1 MEDDRVIVSGAVP
14 MLLKIMEPDALGA
27 DLFEFKSPEQ
37 SAADRL
43 LALAASVYSRWFLL
57 MKSIMVRER
66 TITRARIE
74 EETGKRVY
82 GELTYSKAKCEPQP
96 LTAADEATLNALEAT
111 VRAVFGDGAADFAKD
126 RFLRAVHT
134 GDKRSFTIRFLFYK
148 SCDGLSDTPLF
159 AYFRGRLEDVVT
171 EAEEAAGCTPDPSPR
186 RMSLKEQERKRRKE
200 AEPKFK
206 QLDLF
211 DMIEQHGQREQ
222 REKSEKEENGEVDGL
237 VGVSDNC
244 AVDSVGD
251 NTGGSVVHVGSGVG
265 STEERSAVVETPCKE
280 QEGKGVKDAL
290 GDDRPGN
297 VEPGVGG
304 SDNFG
309 GVEDSGAGG
318 SAGGDSTDPVGD
330 SVGVPQAPGQ
340 DAQYSPVQVPE
351 KGNGKRRVQKA
362 HSAPKGGP
370 EEPQGRNA
378 AAKTAKTAKT
388 AEVVRKTKVY
398 ESVAEIV
405 ADIQSGAITP
415 YTKNDEVIADIK
427 AKRITPAE
435 AVLFLA
441 ELGKRSRLAFR
452 TSGVASRLSKSESAK
467 FADLAKADSPTDE
480 DLDDID
486 NEEDDDDEDDSKQ
499 HTTLPSERGY
509 FGDDEPKGRRR
520 SGDDFGYDRDDD
532 W

>member
-1 MEDDRVIVSGAVP
+1 MEDDRVIVSGVVP
-14 MLLKIMEPDALGA
+14 MLLKIMEPDALSA

-37 SAADRL
+37 AAADRL

-66 TITRARIE
+66 VITRARIE

-96 LTAADEATLNALEAT
+96 LTAADEAMMNAFEET

-126 RFLRAVHT
+126 RFLRAIHT
-134 GDKRSFTIRFLFYK
+134 GDKRSFKIRFLFYK
-148 SCDGLSDTPLF
+148 SCDGLRDTPLF

-211 DMIEQHGQREQ
+211 DLIEQ
-222 REKSEKEENGEVDGL
+222 REHAEKDENEAVDGRVCVL
-237 VGVSDNC
+237 GN
-244 AVDSVGD
+244 GD
-251 NTGGSVVHVGSGVG
+251 VYVAGANGGEPVFSVGSGEVAEDHH
-265 STEERSAVVETPCKE
+265 SVVDEAPRKA
-280 QEGKGVKDAL
+280 QEGKGVGDAL
-290 GDDRPGN
+290 GNDRPRNGK
-297 VEPGVGG
+297 PGVGG

-309 GVEDSGAGG
+309 SVEDSGTGG
-318 SAGGDSTDPVGD
+318 SAGGDSPAPMGD
-330 SVGVPQAPGQ
+330 SVGIPQANEAPEQ
-340 DAQYSPVQVPE
+340 DARHSPVQEPK
-351 KGNGKRRVQKA
+351 KGKGKRRVQNA
-362 HSAPKGGP
+362 HSAPKRGSG
-370 EEPQGRNA
+370 EPQGRSA
-378 AAKTAKTAKT
+378 TAET

-441 ELGKRSRLAFR
+441 ELGKRSRLAFH
-452 TSGVASRLSKSESAK
+452 TSGVVSRLSKSESAK

-486 NEEDDDDEDDSKQ
+486 NEEDDDDEDDSNQ

-509 FGDDEPKGRRR
+509 FGDDEPKGRRH

>member
-1 MEDDRVIVSGAVP
+1 MAQGLKGLKVEDDRVIVSGAVP
-14 MLLKIMEPDALGA
+14 MLLRIMEPDALGA
-27 DLFEFKSPEQ
+27 DMFEFKSPEHV
-37 SAADRL
+37 AADRL

-82 GELTYSKAKCEPQP
+82 GELTYSKAKCDPQP
-96 LTAADEATLNALEAT
+96 LTAADEATMNALEAT

-134 GDKRSFTIRFLFYK
+134 GDKRSFKIRFLFYK
-148 SCDGLSDTPLF
+148 SCDGLRDTPLF

-200 AEPKFK
+200 AEPKFE
-206 QLDLF
+206 QPDLF
-211 DMIEQHGQREQ
+211 DMIEQREQ
-222 REKSEKEENGEVDGL
+222 SEHVEKEENESVLGRACILDNDAGDNSGEPVVS
-237 VGVSDNC
+237 VGIGMEAAEEHC
-244 AVDSVGD
+244 AVA
-251 NTGGSVVHVGSGVG
+251 
-265 STEERSAVVETPCKE
+265 EAPRKAQK
-280 QEGKGVKDAL
+280 GKGVGDAL

-297 VEPGVGG
+297 VKPGVGG
-304 SDNFG
+304 PDNVG

-318 SAGGDSTDPVGD
+318 SADGDSPAPVGG
-330 SVGVPQAPGQ
+330 SVGVPQAHGQ
-340 DAQYSPVQVPE
+340 DAHDSPGQVPE
-351 KGNGKRRVQKA
+351 KGNRKRRVQKA
-362 HSAPKGGP
+362 PSAPKG
-370 EEPQGRNA
+370 RNA
-378 AAKTAKTAKT
+378 AAKTAKT

-415 YTKNDEVIADIK
+415 YTRNDEVIADIK

-486 NEEDDDDEDDSKQ
+486 NEEDDDDEDDSSQ
-499 HTTLPSERGY
+499 NTTLPSERGY
-509 FGDDEPKGRRR
+509 FGDDEPKGRRH
-520 SGDDFGYDRDDD
+520 SGSDFGYDRDDD

>member
-14 MLLKIMEPDALGA
+14 MLLKIMEPDALDA

-37 SAADRL
+37 VGADRL
-43 LALAASVYSRWFLL
+43 LALAASVYSRWFIL
-57 MKSIMVRER
+57 MRSIMVRER
-66 TITRARIE
+66 TITRTRIE

-96 LTAADEATLNALEAT
+96 LTAADEATMNAFEGT

-126 RFLRAVHT
+126 RFIRAIHT
-134 GDKRSFTIRFLFYK
+134 GDKRSFKIRFLFYK
-148 SCDGLSDTPLF
+148 SCDGLRDTPLF

-171 EAEEAAGCTPDPSPR
+171 DAEEAAGCTPDPSPR
-186 RMSLKEQERKRRKE
+186 RMSLKEQERKRRKD
-200 AEPKFK
+200 AEPRFK

-211 DMIEQHGQREQ
+211 DMGEQREQ
-222 REKSEKEENGEVDGL
+222 SEHAENEGNEAIN
-237 VGVSDNC
+237 VS
-244 AVDSVGD
+244 V
-251 NTGGSVVHVGSGVG
+251 
-265 STEERSAVVETPCKE
+265 
-280 QEGKGVKDAL
+280 
-290 GDDRPGN
+290 
-297 VEPGVGG
+297 
-304 SDNFG
+304 
-309 GVEDSGAGG
+309 
-318 SAGGDSTDPVGD
+318 GGDSPAPV
-330 SVGVPQAPGQ
+330 SVGVPQAPVH
-340 DAQYSPVQVPE
+340 DAQDSSVQGPE
-351 KGNGKRRVQKA
+351 KGKWKRRVQKA
-362 HSAPKGGP
+362 PSAPKGVSG
-370 EEPQGRNA
+370 EPPGRNA
-378 AAKTAKTAKT
+378 TAKA

-441 ELGKRSRLAFR
+441 ELGKRSRIAFR
-452 TSGVASRLSKSESAK
+452 TSGVVSKLSKSESAK

-486 NEEDDDDEDDSKQ
+486 NEEDDDDEDNSKQ

-520 SGDDFGYDRDDD
+520 SGSDFGYDRDDD

>member
-1 MEDDRVIVSGAVP
+1 MAQGLKGLKVEDDRVIVSGAVP
-14 MLLKIMEPDALGA
+14 MLLRIMEPDALGA

-37 SAADRL
+37 AAADRL
-43 LALAASVYSRWFLL
+43 LALAASVYSRWFVL

-74 EETGKRVY
+74 EETGRRVY

-96 LTAADEATLNALEAT
+96 LTAADEATMNALEAT

-134 GDKRSFTIRFLFYK
+134 GDKRSFKIRFLFYK
-148 SCDGLSDTPLF
+148 SCDGLKDTPLF
-159 AYFRGRLEDVVT
+159 AHFRGRLEDVVT

-200 AEPKFK
+200 AEPKFE

-211 DMIEQHGQREQ
+211 DMIKQCEHA
-222 REKSEKEENGEVDGL
+222 EKEGNDAVDGL
-237 VGVSDNC
+237 GGVLDN
-244 AVDSVGD
+244 GD
-251 NTGGSVVHVGSGVG
+251 MGTGGTDAGGSVVPAGSGV
-265 STEERSAVVETPCKE
+265 EHSAVAEAPLKAK
-280 QEGKGVKDAL
+280 EGKGVEDAL
-290 GDDRPGN
+290 GNDRPGN

-304 SDNFG
+304 SDNIG
-309 GVEDSGAGG
+309 GVEDSGASG
-318 SAGGDSTDPVGD
+318 SAGGNSSAPVGD
-330 SVGVPQAPGQ
+330 SMGVPQAHGQ
-340 DAQYSPVQVPE
+340 DSQDIPVQVPE
-351 KGNGKRRVQKA
+351 KDNEKRRVQKA
-362 HSAPKGGP
+362 PSAPKGGP
-370 EEPQGRNA
+370 EEPQGRRA
-378 AAKTAKTAKT
+378 SAKTAKTAKT

-427 AKRITPAE
+427 AERITPAE

-467 FADLAKADSPTDE
+467 FVDLAKADSPTDE

-486 NEEDDDDEDDSKQ
+486 NEEDDDDEDDSRQ

-520 SGDDFGYDRDDD
+520 SGSDFGYDRDDD